1 MELSALADLPG
12 GNDRAGEPRSVD
24 RLFGEVIDVSDMLSS
39 EERDV
44 LDRFERGE
52 LRSAA
57 GAERE
62 IKTAREAA
70 RRMSNKTKRG
80 NPRRCKK

>member
-1 MELSALADLPG
+1 
-12 GNDRAGEPRSVD
+12 
-24 RLFGEVIDVSDMLSS
+24 MLSS

-80 NPRRCKK
+80 NLRRCKK